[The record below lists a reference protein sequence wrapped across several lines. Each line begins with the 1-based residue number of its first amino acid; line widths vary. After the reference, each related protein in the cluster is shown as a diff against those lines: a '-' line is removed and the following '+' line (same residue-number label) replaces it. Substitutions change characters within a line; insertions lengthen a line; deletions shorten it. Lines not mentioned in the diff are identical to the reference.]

1 MPKSKSNEET
11 KKKKAS
17 PKKKE
22 EPETKPESEFIV
34 VEAVQGAE
42 PEIKLEPEF
51 EPVEA
56 NESIVNS
63 FLERMA
69 NEPPMDALAALRE
82 EEQLKAIEEATK
94 KMEKA
99 AKRRTFKPIT
109 LKITGEMLV
118 HWHSMLDGMR
128 ESLLHRPGVTA
139 AEKAVYSKLPI
150 NNDTALDYLLTLHDE
165 EMGRDDATRRAM
177 LVDDDTKEPDDALIK
192 NLSRM
197 NQRRQ
202 SMGSDNP
209 KSLLHSNI
217 PPILP
222 KLGAIAENE
231 GFTMGGQPMSEAE
244 FFRMVASKKP
254 QRPVKKGR

>member
-1 MPKSKSNEET
+1 MPKAKPKAKEE
-11 KKKKAS
+11 K
-17 PKKKE
+17 PKPKIEKE
-22 EPETKPESEFIV
+22 EPKEEIV
-34 VEAVQGAE
+34 VEVVQGAE
-42 PEIKLEPEF
+42 PEIYPEPEP

-56 NESIVNS
+56 NVSIVNN

-69 NEPPMDALAALRE
+69 AEPPMDALAALRE

-94 KMEKA
+94 KMEKV

-118 HWHSMLDGMR
+118 HWHSMLEGMR

-177 LVDDDTKEPDDALIK
+177 MVGASNKQPETDDEMIK
-192 NLSRM
+192 NLSRI
-197 NQRRQ
+197 NQRRP
-202 SMGSDNP
+202 SMGSPNP
-209 KSLLHSNI
+209 QSLLHSKV

-231 GFTMGGQPMSEAE
+231 GFTMGGQAMSEAE

-254 QRPVKKGR
+254 QKPVKKGR